1 MLGNSSSGIIEMPS
15 YKKGTIN
22 IGNRQNGRIKAKSII
37 DVDYNEKKIKSKINL
52 LYSKRFKKTL
62 KKIKNPYDGGKSSDK
77 IIKFLQKV
85 NLKGILTKK
94 FFDY

>member
-37 DVDYNEKKIKSKINL
+37 DVDYNEKKLSQKLIYCIQKD
-52 LYSKRFKKTL
+52 L
-62 KKIKNPYDGGKSSDK
+62 KK
-77 IIKFLQKV
+77 L
-85 NLKGILTKK
+85 
-94 FFDY
+94 

>member
-62 KKIKNPYDGGKSSDK
+62 KKIKS
-77 IIKFLQKV
+77 I
-85 NLKGILTKK
+85 
-94 FFDY
+94 